1 MPDWAEGPL
10 ATELWATARDHDL
23 ATSEGSVLLDDGR
36 ALSYTAAAFTAGGLL
51 QLRSGQRVRLR
62 LDAPLPH
69 GRVTA
74 ITLATFDLP

>member
-1 MPDWAEGPL
+1 M
-10 ATELWATARDHDL
+10 
-23 ATSEGSVLLDDGR
+23 
-36 ALSYTAAAFTAGGLL
+36 AGGLL